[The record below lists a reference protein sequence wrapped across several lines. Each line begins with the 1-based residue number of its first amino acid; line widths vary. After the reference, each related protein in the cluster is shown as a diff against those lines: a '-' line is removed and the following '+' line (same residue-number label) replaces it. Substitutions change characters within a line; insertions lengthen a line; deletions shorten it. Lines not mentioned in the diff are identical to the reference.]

1 MNLELPKY
9 TLVASAL
16 DTGVPLSPEALS
28 AQLQLQ
34 GDRQQVLILTAD
46 SLQLIIQSGQDL

>member
-1 MNLELPKY
+1 MNLELPKD

-28 AQLQLQ
+28 AQLQ
-34 GDRQQVLILTAD
+34 GDRLQVLILTAD